1 MAATPVICGDQRTVC
16 GTSFAAPRQTM
27 RVERSLAYK
36 AVIYLHLSGA
46 AKSATSEEWVLVLTL
61 TTTHPALV
69 SVLQPTSGLLYS
81 QDKMDAVVTASFTTV
96 SKMSHR
102 CTK

>member
-1 MAATPVICGDQRTVC
+1 
-16 GTSFAAPRQTM
+16 
-27 RVERSLAYK
+27 
-36 AVIYLHLSGA
+36 
-46 AKSATSEEWVLVLTL
+46 VLVLTL

-81 QDKMDAVVTASFTTV
+81 QDKMDVVVTASFTTV